1 MKIDELEKIY
11 NCCIEYSDKIINP
24 ILREVVQKIYNDYKE
39 KIMNKPATPGSHHYF
54 KGGLLYHLYSVTK
67 NSIAICDLY
76 PNLEVDRDLI
86 IFGALVHDIGKV
98 NDFNNWIDKKEYEPI
113 NGNSMALLGHSYE
126 GANIVENYLK
136 DYNIDEQFKNQ
147 VIHMIGSHMN
157 EYSEWGALVL
167 PKMLEVIIISYADSM
182 DAYLEPAHKII
193 KDAKKGE
200 KYKIGNAPR
209 NYYKSL
215 NEYYDKIDSN

>member
-1 MKIDELEKIY
+1 MKTEELEKIY
-11 NCCIEYSDKIINP
+11 NNCIKYSNEIKNP
-24 ILREVVQKIYNDYKE
+24 ILREVVQKIYNDYKK

-67 NSIAICDLY
+67 NSISICDLY

-86 IFGALVHDIGKV
+86 IFGALVHDIGKA
-98 NDFNNWIDKKEYEPI
+98 NDFKNWIDDKEYEPV

-126 GANIVENYLK
+126 GSHIVENYLK

-147 VIHMIGSHMN
+147 VIHIIGSHMN

-167 PKMLEVIIISYADSM
+167 PKMLEVIIISYADSI
-182 DAYLEPAHKII
+182 DAYLEPAHNII
-193 KDAKKGE
+193 KNVNRGE
-200 KYKIGNAPR
+200 LYKIGNAPR
-209 NYYKSL
+209 PYYKSL

>member
-1 MKIDELEKIY
+1 MNNEKLENIY
-11 NCCIEYSDKIINP
+11 NCCIEYSKEIKNP
-24 ILREVVQKIYNDYKE
+24 ILREVAQNIYNDYKE

-76 PNLEVDRDLI
+76 PNLGIDRDLV
-86 IFGALVHDIGKV
+86 IFGALVHDIGKT
-98 NDFNNWIDKKEYEPI
+98 NDFNDYEEDNYESI

-126 GANIVENYLK
+126 GTHIVENYLK
-136 DYNIDEQFKNQ
+136 KYKIDEQFKNQ

-167 PKMLEVIIISYADSM
+167 PKMLEVVIINYADSI
-182 DAYLEPAHKII
+182 DAYLEPVYDLI
-193 KDAKKGE
+193 KNTTKGE
-200 KYKIGNAPR
+200 MYKINNAPR
-209 NYYKSL
+209 PYYKSL
-215 NEYYDKIDSN
+215 NEYYEK